1 MAIHTTAIGTGTPLR
16 RRLECLMSWA
26 EDTKKN
32 TSTNMLEVVFSV
44 GANKLKAD
52 RAIEPGKKSCHCML
66 PHTSVR
72 GSGSTETSPFLE
84 VGIFIAQ

>member
-1 MAIHTTAIGTGTPLR
+1 
-16 RRLECLMSWA
+16 
-26 EDTKKN
+26 
-32 TSTNMLEVVFSV
+32 MLEVVFSV

-66 PHTSVR
+66 PHTSVH

-84 VGIFIAQ
+84 VGIYIAQ

>member
-44 GANKLKAD
+44 GANKLRGD
-52 RAIEPGKKSCHCML
+52 RATEPGNKSSDTGATVCCPTVQCMEAEAL
-66 PHTSVR
+66 KR
-72 GSGSTETSPFLE
+72 ALF
-84 VGIFIAQ
+84 